1 MTALCRCESATQR
14 PNSIKLPVLIAATLL
29 TTLVPRGLGQENVQ
43 QKVQATAQ
51 ALLVHQSIHE
61 SQTAAGGRLS
71 FEVASVRPADPGVP
85 IRSNLSMD
93 IEDTPIPPGGRF
105 SAVSP
110 LQDYIEFAYK
120 IMPTRKQ
127 EEAMLAHL
135 PKWVSTDRFDIEA
148 KAEGD
153 PNKDEMRL
161 MLRSLL
167 ADRFKLVAHFE
178 THEVPVLA
186 LVPDKSGKPGPRL
199 RPHAEGLACD
209 AKWIAPPDRT
219 SPSVAPGGFVPDC
232 GDTVAFDGPNHT
244 VLLGARNITIEQIAD
259 YLGSLGMFDRP
270 IVDQTGLS
278 GRFDFSIDWL
288 HERNGP
294 SISDAQL
301 DGEGPTFLD
310 ALKEQ
315 LGMRLKSTKA
325 QVTVL
330 VIDNVDQPS
339 PN

>member
-1 MTALCRCESATQR
+1 
-14 PNSIKLPVLIAATLL
+14 
-29 TTLVPRGLGQENVQ
+29 
-43 QKVQATAQ
+43 
-51 ALLVHQSIHE
+51 
-61 SQTAAGGRLS
+61 
-71 FEVASVRPADPGVP
+71 
-85 IRSNLSMD
+85 
-93 IEDTPIPPGGRF
+93 
-105 SAVSP
+105 
-110 LQDYIEFAYK
+110 
-120 IMPTRKQ
+120 
-127 EEAMLAHL
+127 
-135 PKWVSTDRFDIEA
+135 
-148 KAEGD
+148 
-153 PNKDEMRL
+153 
-161 MLRSLL
+161 
-167 ADRFKLVAHFE
+167 
-178 THEVPVLA
+178 VLA